1 MLKIALDNQL
11 GYKLALVLAA
21 FFWASSSSSNEL
33 PTAIEW
39 QSPNYIQKAF
49 NEIALKNEY
58 RKTQQRIIKWQKPIF
73 YKFIYHNL
81 PQNSIVESLFN
92 QHLQQL
98 QHITQHPIKLISEQ
112 KSISD
117 KQQKPNLL
125 IHLTKDADYGRII
138 QQVSKS
144 RIKNIARESN
154 CMGNFALNAQNQI
167 EQAVVIIPVDHV
179 YSRGLLVAC
188 IVEETTQIMGL
199 PNDSD
204 WVNPS
209 IANDASKVELLTG
222 LDYLLLKI
230 LYNSD
235 LQAGMPFS
243 QSQPIIKKI
252 ISRLQKNHLIKNTQ
266 HEVNKGGLYPLL
278 N

>member
-1 MLKIALDNQL
+1 MLKTALGDHL
-11 GYKLALVLAA
+11 GYKLALMMSALL
-21 FFWASSSSSNEL
+21 WAPSSSASEL
-33 PTAIEW
+33 PSATKW

-58 RKTQQRIIKWQKPIF
+58 GKTQRRIIKWQKPIF

-81 PQNSIVESLFN
+81 PQNSVVENLFN
-92 QHLQQL
+92 QHLKHL
-98 QHITQHPIKLISEQ
+98 QHITLQPIQLISN
-112 KSISD
+112 

-144 RIKNIARESN
+144 RVKNIERESH
-154 CMGNFALNAQNQI
+154 CMGSFALNAQNQI

-179 YSRGLLVAC
+179 YSRGLLVTC
-188 IVEETTQIMGL
+188 IVEETTQVMGL

-209 IANDASKVELLTG
+209 IANDASKIELLTG
-222 LDYLLLKI
+222 LDYLFLKI
-230 LYNSD
+230 LYDSS

-243 QSQPIIKKI
+243 QSQPIIKNI
-252 ISRLQKNHLIKNTQ
+252 INRLQKNNLINNAQ
-266 HEVNKGGLYPLL
+266 QQVNKEGLYSVL

>member
-1 MLKIALDNQL
+1 
-11 GYKLALVLAA
+11 VLAA
-21 FFWASSSSSNEL
+21 LFWASSSSSNEL
-33 PTAIEW
+33 PSTIEW

-58 RKTQQRIIKWQKPIF
+58 RKTQQRIIKWQKPIL
-73 YKFIYHNL
+73 YKFVYHNL
-81 PQNSIVESLFN
+81 PQNSVVESLFN
-92 QHLQQL
+92 KQLQHLQT
-98 QHITQHPIKLISEQ
+98 ITQHPIQLISEQ
-112 KSISD
+112 KSIST
-117 KQQKPNLL
+117 KQQMPNLL

-144 RIKNIARESN
+144 GVKNIERESN
-154 CMGNFALNAQNQI
+154 CMGSFALNVQNQI

-188 IVEETTQIMGL
+188 IVEETTQIMVL

-209 IANDASKVELLTG
+209 IANDASKIELLIG
-222 LDYLLLKI
+222 LDHLFLKI
-230 LYNSD
+230 LYDSN
-235 LQAGMPFS
+235 LQSGMSFT
-243 QSQPIIKKI
+243 QSQPIINKI
-252 ISRLQKNHLIKNTQ
+252 ISRLQKNHLIKNAQ
-266 HEVNKGGLYPLL
+266 HEVNKAELYPLL